1 MMYFA
6 GCKNKADIETRYKQW
21 VKVLHPDKDGGNTQQ
36 FQNMQSEYDLI
47 ISGKIK
53 KPKKPVQEVEKEN
66 IDIMQKTNDFF
77 NMANN
82 LVLMVRQS
90 ITLAKEI
97 NVLIEK
103 DEQVNNIINDKK

>member
-6 GCKNKADIETRYKQW
+6 GCQNKADIEIRYKQW
-21 VKVLHPDKDGGNTQQ
+21 VKVLHPDKDGGNTKQ
-36 FQNMQSEYDLI
+36 FQSMQSEYDI
-47 ISGKIK
+47 IKNGKVK
-53 KPKKPVQEVEKEN
+53 KPKKPVQEVQEGN

>member
-21 VKVLHPDKDGGNTQQ
+21 VKILHPDKDGGNTQQ
-36 FQNMQSEYDLI
+36 FQDMQSEYNNI
-47 ISGKIK
+47 ISGKVK
-53 KPKKPVQEVEKEN
+53 KPKKPVQEVPEEK

-77 NMANN
+77 NLANN

-90 ITLAKEI
+90 INLAKEI

-103 DEQVNNIINDKK
+103 DEEVHNIMNDKK